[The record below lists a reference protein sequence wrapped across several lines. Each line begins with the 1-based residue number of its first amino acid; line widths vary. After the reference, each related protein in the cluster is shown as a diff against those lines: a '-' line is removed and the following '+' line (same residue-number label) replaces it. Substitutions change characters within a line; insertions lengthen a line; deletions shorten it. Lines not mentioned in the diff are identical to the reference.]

1 MVGII
6 GGTGTYDVNAFGNS
20 ALVTVST
27 EFGDVQLWKGSYK
40 GTPIYFLPRH
50 GANHERLAYQV
61 EHHANILAF
70 KELGVQRILA
80 TVAAGGINPDYEVG
94 DLVLLD
100 QFISFHTTM
109 HTYGKYSVDMTEPY
123 CPQLRSLL
131 LEGATSIGYRLHKT
145 GNYLSFDGPRY
156 ETAGEIRAFGL
167 LGADLVGMTNGPEA
181 SLAREMGLCYSTVAL
196 ITNRAA
202 GLSSQGPD
210 LKQHSK
216 VGKENS
222 HKVLNLFKYAIE
234 NQVPEYTCNCQGHL
248 EKALQARSKQ
258 KKV

>member
-6 GGTGTYDVNAFGNS
+6 GGTGTYDVNSFGAS
-20 ALVTVST
+20 EVVTVTT
-27 EFGDVQLWKGSYK
+27 EYGDVELWKGDYAK
-40 GTPIYFLPRH
+40 EVVYFLPRH

-61 EHHANILAF
+61 QHHANIAAF
-70 KELGVQRILA
+70 VKLGVQRIYA
-80 TVAAGGINPDYEVG
+80 TVAAGGINPLYEVG

-109 HTYGKYSVDMTEPY
+109 YTYGKYSVDMTEPY
-123 CPQLRSLL
+123 CSQQRSLL
-131 LEGATSIGYRLHKT
+131 LEGAKSLGYRLHER

-156 ETAGEIRAFGL
+156 ETAGEIRAFAM

-181 SLAREMGLCYSTVAL
+181 SLAREMGLCYATIAL
-196 ITNRAA
+196 VTNRAA

-210 LKQHSK
+210 LRQHSR

-222 HKVLNLFKYAIE
+222 HKVLDLFKYAIAH
-234 NQVPEYTCNCQGHL
+234 QSAEYTCNCKHYL
-248 EKALQARSKQ
+248 EKALQARSKH
-258 KKV
+258 